1 MRIVAATVLGAAAL
15 LAPLAAQAQADADP
29 SPNPAANPAIVR
41 LTLKDHRFAPD
52 TVVAP
57 AGRPLRIELVNEDA
71 APEQV
76 ESPELGVAEDVTAHG
91 RASLA
96 VGPLQPGRY
105 SLKGQLHADTATGVL
120 QVVAG
125 P

>member
-1 MRIVAATVLGAAAL
+1 MRIRAATVLGAAFL
-15 LAPLAAQAQADADP
+15 LAPVAAEAQAVPD
-29 SPNPAANPAIVR
+29 PAIVR
-41 LTLKDHRFAPD
+41 LTLRDHRFAPD

-57 AGRPLRIELVNEDA
+57 AGRPIRVEVVNDDA
-71 APEQV
+71 APEEVQ
-76 ESPELGVAEDVTAHG
+76 SPELGVAQDVTAHG

-96 VGPLQPGRY
+96 LGPLSPGRY
-105 SLKGQLHADTATGVL
+105 GLKGQLHPDTAIGVL